1 MERKSFA
8 ESAMVNDPASKIF
21 KANNQVA
28 GSLSYA
34 CKFAY
39 AGGQS
44 GSNTLNIEVER
55 FVVHHQLQV
64 QHFH

>member
-28 GSLSYA
+28 GSSSYA
-34 CKFAY
+34 CKFVMLED
-39 AGGQS
+39 S
-44 GSNTLNIEVER
+44 L
-55 FVVHHQLQV
+55 HQI
-64 QHFH
+64 H